1 MVVEVAA
8 IGAVAS
14 AGNVL
19 ITLFKHGLH
28 YAEIPA
34 EVEQFRHAID
44 NLQSGINTSKRLRR
58 VKSSYLDGE
67 TKAEVDDAISR
78 SESVMDSIARTI
90 EGCRVDLQTKG
101 TVSAKNRVDWLMRGH
116 QAFMARGMTLNSCLQ
131 SLSMQIGRMDALQ
144 PPQVIT
150 GPLPPSYRDSLR
162 PDQPLRGPA
171 ARRARAR
178 TSHTGSQAA
187 IDENTST
194 CSLEPEKEPSR
205 NSFNDG
211 SSRFSSL
218 SPRRKP
224 VRSSFSSHSTTFSN
238 MDDLASDRSYT
249 SRSIP
254 TYSTEKEVVIT
265 RVTSN
270 NDTDKEVVVSRVMN
284 NGNIASMYSMPTRSS
299 VSSISFSSCSG
310 DYCTDN
316 LCPNHDRRT
325 APLEHTMS
333 LDSGLGAAHWSSAA
347 SSTTTLTPRSLPP
360 RRRHKSGLI

>member
-44 NLQSGINTSKRLRR
+44 NLQSSINTSKRLRR

-67 TKAEVDDAISR
+67 TKAEVDDAVSR

-101 TVSAKNRVDWLMRGH
+101 TVSARNRVDWLMRGH

-144 PPQVIT
+144 PPQVMT
-150 GPLPPSYRDSLR
+150 EPLPPSYRDSLR

-171 ARRARAR
+171 TRRARAR
-178 TSHTGSQAA
+178 TSHTCSQVA
-187 IDENTST
+187 INENAST
-194 CSLEPEKEPSR
+194 CSFEPEKEPGR

-211 SSRFSSL
+211 SSRLSSL

-224 VRSSFSSHSTTFSN
+224 VRSSLSSHSTAISN
-238 MDDLASDRSYT
+238 MDDLASNRSY
-249 SRSIP
+249 SSGSLP
-254 TYSTEKEVVIT
+254 SYSTEKEVVIT
-265 RVTSN
+265 RVSRN
-270 NDTDKEVVVSRVMN
+270 NDTDKEVVVSRVTS
-284 NGNIASMYSMPTRSS
+284 NGDTASMYSMPSRAA
-299 VSSISFSSCSG
+299 VSTMSFSSCGG
-310 DYCTDN
+310 DYCTDS

-325 APLEHTMS
+325 APLEHTTS
-333 LDSGLGAAHWSSAA
+333 LDSGLGAAHRSSAA
-347 SSTTTLTPRSLPP
+347 SSTTTLASRLLPP